1 MPPKDSRLPLIVVFA
16 AILTAFGFLIYYFVF
31 YRHAEKI
38 QQPFTQAV
46 TLVSHHPQLIEPFG
60 VAVKGDLTYIS
71 DGESGRILRREPN
84 GQLTIFAENLHTP
97 SAITFDKNGDL
108 IVADSGSHTIKRIDN
123 SGAVSIVAGIDGQS
137 GDADGDAAAAKF
149 YGPIGLAVRDDGSIV
164 VADTY
169 NDKIKLIR
177 DGIVTTLA
185 GSTRGFA
192 DGTNAKFDTPCGVV
206 VWKDGRILVAD
217 TENGRLRVVEADG
230 SVGTLSGTGERELK
244 DGLLSEA
251 GFLRPTAIA
260 VDGFGGIYVAD
271 NNAVRSIAA
280 GSFPYVETITRTR
293 RGFWDGIPHRSEFNR
308 VSGLAIDIRQNLII
322 ADSDNGVVRKF
333 LAGSSD
339 DSGKSTNEYEV
350 VNAAKDT
357 DPAEF
362 RQRQPPRWPYDP
374 PEAKR
379 DVAGTLGEIRGEIVD
394 ENSRVWFHNGFDI
407 AGAYGETARFIRDE
421 KVLLPTAI
429 ENVTT
434 SRELI
439 RMPSLGYIH
448 IRIGRDKDDNFFPG
462 SLFIAELD
470 ANGKPEHLR
479 IPRGTK
485 FKAGDAI
492 GTLNS
497 LNHVHLIAGPSGD
510 EMNAIGALGFP
521 GISDG
526 IVPVIERVTLFDES
540 WLEIE
545 TETGD
550 KRIKLAGN
558 TRVTVRAYDRMDGN
572 AERRRLGVY
581 RLGYQILRQDGSPSG
596 DVKWNISF
604 DRNADSDAVKFA
616 YAKGSKSGATG
627 ETVFN
632 YIVTN
637 KVSGDEF
644 SEGFLD
650 SAALGDGSFTLR
662 VFAAD
667 FFGNTTSK
675 DILFEVTQ

>member
-1 MPPKDSRLPLIVVFA
+1 MPRKGSRLAFIAVFA
-16 AILTAFGFLIYYFVF
+16 AILIAFGLIIYYFGF
-31 YRHAEKI
+31 YRYDGKI
-38 QQPFTQAV
+38 RQSFTRVV
-46 TLVSHHPQLIEPFG
+46 TLVSRNQQLIEPFG
-60 VAVKGDLTYIS
+60 IAVKDVLTYIS
-71 DGESGRILRREPN
+71 DGESGRILRREAD
-84 GQLTIFAENLHTP
+84 GQLTVFAENLHTP
-97 SAITFDKNGDL
+97 SAIVFEKTGDL
-108 IVADSGSHTIKRIDN
+108 IVADSGSHTIRRIDS
-123 SGAVSIVAGIDGQS
+123 SGVVTIVAGIDGQA

-149 YGPIGLAVRDDGSIV
+149 YGPIGVAVHGDGSIV

-177 DGIVTTLA
+177 DGKVTTLA

-192 DGTNAKFDTPCGVV
+192 DGATAKFDTPCGVA
-206 VWKDGRILVAD
+206 VWNDGSILVAD
-217 TENGRLRVVEADG
+217 TENGRLRVVESDG
-230 SVGTLSGTGERELK
+230 SVWTLSGSGEREPK

-251 GFLRPTAIA
+251 GFIRPTAIA
-260 VDGFGGIYVAD
+260 ADGFGGIYVAD
-271 NNAVRSIAA
+271 NNAVRSIKS
-280 GSFPYVETITRTR
+280 GSFPYVETITGTR
-293 RGFWDGIPHRSEFNR
+293 RGFRDGVPHRSAFNR
-308 VSGLAIDIRQNLII
+308 ISGLAVDSRQNLIV

-333 LAGSSD
+333 LAQTAV
-339 DSGKSTNEYEV
+339 DSGKGSDEYEV
-350 VNAAKDT
+350 ITNAADT

-421 KVLLPTAI
+421 KVLLPAAI
-429 ENVTT
+429 ENVAT

-448 IRIGRDKDDNFFPG
+448 IRIGRDKDDSFYSG
-462 SLFIAELD
+462 SPLIAELG

-485 FKAGDAI
+485 FRAGDAI

-510 EMNAIGALGFP
+510 EMNAIGALHFP

-526 IVPVIERVTLFDES
+526 IVPVIEKVTLFNES
-540 WLEIE
+540 WREIE
-545 TETGD
+545 TETAN

-558 TRVTVRAYDRMDGN
+558 TRVIVRAYDRMDGN

-581 RLGYQILRQDGSPSG
+581 RLGYQILLADKTP
-596 DVKWNISF
+596 VTETNWNIIF
-604 DRNADSDAVKFA
+604 DRNPDSDAVKFA

-627 ETVFN
+627 ETIFN

-637 KVSGDEF
+637 KVNGDEF
-644 SEGFLD
+644 SEGFLA
-650 SAALGDGSFTLR
+650 SAALDSGSYTLR

-675 DILFEVTQ
+675 DILIEVTK